1 VIRVV
6 VVDDSAFMR
15 KAISSMLEHDPEIEV
30 VGCARDGREGLT
42 LIRSLDPDV
51 VTMDLEMPVM
61 DGLTAL
67 KCIMMEMPR
76 PVIVVSSL
84 TEDGARETLKAL
96 EIGAVDYLP
105 KKVSKG
111 SFEIVKIE
119 DDLRAKVRAVAR
131 RKIVFPLRPKPPV
144 CASVLAR
151 PAAVAGA
158 RSVVAIGVSTGGPSA
173 LQSLLPQL
181 PGDYPACIL
190 IAQHMPRAFTGPFAR
205 RLDALSP
212 LRVCEAEDG
221 HPIAPGTVL
230 VAPGGTHLRV
240 RRGLTG
246 LVAEVGDEPLQS
258 LFKPSVNELFG
269 SVADLI
275 GHMAVGVVLTGMGS
289 DGLDGA
295 HRLKAAGG
303 RLLAQSDSSCV
314 VYGMPKAV
322 VEAGLADAVVDLGDM
337 PEALLSEVG
346 CQALLAAEVG
356 ERR

>member
-1 VIRVV
+1 MIRVV

-84 TEDGARETLKAL
+84 TEEGAQETLKAL
-96 EIGAVDYLP
+96 ETGAVDYLP
-105 KKVSKG
+105 KNVSKG

-131 RKIVFPLRPKPPV
+131 RKIVFPLRPRPPV
-144 CASVLAR
+144 SASAFDR
-151 PAAVAGA
+151 PAAVKSA
-158 RSVVAIGVSTGGPSA
+158 RSVVAIGVSTGGPPA
-173 LQSLLPQL
+173 LQSLLSQL
-181 PGDYPACIL
+181 PEDYPACIL

-205 RLDALSP
+205 RLDALTP
-212 LRVCEAEDG
+212 LRVFEAEDG
-221 HPIAPGTVL
+221 HPISPGTVL
-230 VAPGGTHLRV
+230 LAPGGAHLRV

-246 LVAEVGDEPLQS
+246 LVAEVGDEPERALY
-258 LFKPSVNELFG
+258 KPSANELLG
-269 SVADLI
+269 SVADLV
-275 GHMAVGVVLTGMGS
+275 GHLAVGVILTGMGS

-295 HRLKAAGG
+295 RRLKAAGG
-303 RLLAQSDSSCV
+303 RLLAQNDASCV

-322 VEAGLADAVVDLGDM
+322 IEAGLTDAVIDLGDM
-337 PEALLSEVG
+337 PEALL
-346 CQALLAAEVG
+346 AEVG
-356 ERR
+356 MSGLPGRRNR